1 MMASA
6 QGTIFWVLQ
15 NLLPFILLVTPVV
28 FFHELG
34 HFSVARFFGVKVETF
49 SIGFGPA
56 IVKWHDRTGTLWKIS
71 WIPLGGYVKFLGDL
85 NAVSMP
91 DEEQLEQ
98 MPLQDRAI
106 AFPFKPLYQR
116 ALIVAAGP
124 AANFLL
130 SMTILT
136 TFLLIFGGYVV
147 TPLVNKVVTGSAAEA
162 AGVRAGDVIV
172 SIAGQAIHSFD
183 DIPQIVWDRAGQ
195 NLAVDVRRGNKLISL
210 HVTPRL
216 TTVKNL
222 GETLR
227 VGTMGISNSGSPTQ
241 VTHVYYGPI
250 GAIGEAGRE
259 TWSYVSTTFDFL
271 LRRFTFRLGADQIRG
286 PIGIAQISAQV
297 AAISYLSLVKLAA
310 FISIS
315 LGLINLFPIPVLDGG
330 HLLYYAF
337 EALLGRPL
345 GARAQDVGFRLGLA
359 LMLGF
364 FLFATWN
371 DLARLLKP

>member
-1 MMASA
+1 MIDSA
-6 QGTIFWVLQ
+6 QGLIVWILQ
-15 NLLPFILLVTPVV
+15 NIVPFLLLITPVV

-34 HFSVARFFGVKVETF
+34 HFSVARAFGVRIDTF

-56 IVKWHDRTGTLWKIS
+56 VVSWRDRTGTLWKIC
-71 WIPLGGYVKFLGDL
+71 WVPLGGYVKFFGDM
-85 NAVSMP
+85 NAASMP
-91 DEEQLEQ
+91 DQEQLEQ
-98 MPLQDRAI
+98 ISPEDRTV

-116 ALIVAAGP
+116 ALIVLAGP
-124 AANFLL
+124 AANFVLAI
-130 SMTILT
+130 TILT
-136 TFLLIFGGYVV
+136 AFLLIFGSYII
-147 TPLVNKVVTGSAAEA
+147 TPLVGKVVPGSAAD
-162 AGVRAGDVIV
+162 AGGIRAGDMIV
-172 SIAGQAIHSFD
+172 SIAGHEVRSFD

-195 NLAVDVRRGNKLISL
+195 NLPIEVRRGNKSL
-210 HVTPRL
+210 SLYVTPRL
-216 TTVKNL
+216 TDIKGVGGTQ
-222 GETLR
+222 R
-227 VGTMGISNSGSPTQ
+227 VGQIGIASSASATTLTR
-241 VTHVYYGPI
+241 VSYGPFA
-250 GAIGEAGRE
+250 AIGEASRE

-271 LRRFTFRLGADQIRG
+271 LRRFTFRLGADQMRG

-297 AAISYLSLVKLAA
+297 AAVSYLSLVKLAA

-315 LGLINLFPIPVLDGG
+315 LGLVNLFPIPVLDGG